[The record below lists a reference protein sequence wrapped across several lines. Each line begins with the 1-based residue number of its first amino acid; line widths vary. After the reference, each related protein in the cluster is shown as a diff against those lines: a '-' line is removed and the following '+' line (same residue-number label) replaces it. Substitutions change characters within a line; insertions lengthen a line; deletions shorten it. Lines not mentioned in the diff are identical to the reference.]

1 MLTRQGHW
9 NQHNPFHE
17 IEKWAVIPKRHQS
30 SRFRDSFTDVFMLK
44 VVQVRLKSKTIYFQ
58 FEYANFEFWIYFGIL
73 YYGRLQNSCNQTP
86 CGRTKVII
94 YLRDRR

>member
-17 IEKWAVIPKRHQS
+17 IEKVVGHPQGAPIITFH
-30 SRFRDSFTDVFMLK
+30 DSFTDVIMLK

-73 YYGRLQNSCNQTP
+73 FQSERWG
-86 CGRTKVII
+86 
-94 YLRDRR
+94 